1 MKKQRGSTR
10 IWKDVVSDAL
20 TKLGGQAHIS
30 EITQIALQDPKAAAN
45 QHVAKKVQQTVR
57 AYSVFESIQEG
68 SGIYRFADAIS
79 MPPPTSPDLTAVLP
93 ASTFTIKPSVTDEI
107 QGMLLSIGKIY
118 GYGVYA
124 PANDRTMRNFNG
136 QPLSAL
142 TDIATDLKP
151 IVGATKSAVVQRI
164 DVLWFDED
172 EIDVFPV
179 YGFEIEHTT
188 LIHTGLNRLAEIPRR
203 FNSRLFIVGDDA
215 KDQTLFNNLLAQNVY
230 KPLKSR
236 FAFQTFED
244 VRNLYQAATAFEKAR
259 SDNQQAMLS
268 FGVDAV

>member
-1 MKKQRGSTR
+1 MFE
-10 IWKDVVSDAL
+10 AL
-20 TKLGGQAHIS
+20 TELGGQAHIND
-30 EITQIALQDPKAAAN
+30 ITRIALQDPKAAAN

-57 AYSVFESIQEG
+57 VYSIFESVQDG
-68 SGIYRFADAIS
+68 SGVYRFANPSPALA
-79 MPPPTSPDLTAVLP
+79 PPVSAAVATPLAQ
-93 ASTFTIKPSVTDEI
+93 ASIAPQSVTDEI

-124 PANDRTMRNFNG
+124 PANDRTMRKFNG

-142 TDIATDLKP
+142 TDIATDLKA

-172 EIDVFPV
+172 EIDVFPA

-236 FAFQTFED
+236 FVFQTFDD
-244 VRNLYQAATAFEKAR
+244 VRNLYQAATTFEKAQR
-259 SDNQQAMLS
+259 NNQQAMQS
-268 FGVDAV
+268 FGIAAH